1 MTTREEISS
10 AVERVVSLGGEYR
23 QICEESAAANQQR
36 WEALREAHGDRRA
49 EGVLATDSRVAD
61 TSAASV
67 EALTAL
73 GQALVEVHS
82 LRQRS
87 DRE

>member
-1 MTTREEISS
+1 MATRAEVSS
-10 AVERVVSLGGEYR
+10 AVERVVSLGEQYR
-23 QICEESAAANQQR
+23 QICEESVAANQQR
-36 WEALREAHGDRRA
+36 WEALREAHGNPRA
-49 EGVLATDSRVAD
+49 EAVLATDSRVAD

-67 EALTAL
+67 EALGGL
-73 GQALVEVHS
+73 GQALVEVYT